1 MVDAGTAAREMGI
14 PLAAFKW
21 LARRVGVDA
30 PDEEGRVVRRNQRA
44 AELIQDLKIPRTVW
58 DDDLFRQVG
67 LQLDAHAGDPDFR
80 KAFDTVVIP
89 MPVEG
94 ER

>member
-44 AELIQDLKIPRTVW
+44 AELVQGLKIPRTAW

-67 LQLDAHAGDPDFR
+67 LQLDAHAGDRDFQ
-80 KAFDTVVIP
+80 KLFDTVTVP
-89 MPVEG
+89 VPVEG
-94 ER
+94 GR